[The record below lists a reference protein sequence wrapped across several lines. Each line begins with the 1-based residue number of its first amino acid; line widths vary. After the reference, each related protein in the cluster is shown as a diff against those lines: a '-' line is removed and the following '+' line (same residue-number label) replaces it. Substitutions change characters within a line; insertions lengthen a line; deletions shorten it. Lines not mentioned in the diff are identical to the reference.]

1 MRGVVRPTRGDEM
14 TAPVVPKVNL
24 HSLRKPKTTS
34 ARSAKAR
41 NALEILLRAHE
52 TADSLLKAYDLY
64 RRERGKLGGISTDA
78 EQDMLRAMVV
88 MAAAGLD
95 ATAKQLVLDA
105 IPILAKRS
113 DKVRKGLEAFVARS
127 IRGGEEV
134 QEGLAGSKFL
144 AKVLTAPS
152 TQDAVLDAY
161 IRDLR
166 GGSLQSPEEVF
177 RVAAALGCDGI
188 TLDASR
194 LKTIFDI
201 RNEVVHELDI
211 DLTTKGRKRT
221 HRGLD
226 DMMKHANYLLQLA
239 EDLLGSVDTALAS
252 V

>member
-1 MRGVVRPTRGDEM
+1 M
-14 TAPVVPKVNL
+14 TSVAPSKVSL
-24 HSLRKPKTTS
+24 HSLRAAKIS
-34 ARSAKAR
+34 DARAPQAR

-105 IPILAKRS
+105 IPVLAKRS
-113 DKVRKGLEAFVARS
+113 EAVRRGLESFVS
-127 IRGGEEV
+127 KNIRGGEEA
-134 QEGLAGSKFL
+134 QESLAGSKFL
-144 AKVLTAPS
+144 ARILTAAS

-166 GGSLQSPEEVF
+166 GGSLQSTEEVF
-177 RVAAALGCDGI
+177 RVAAALGCDKLK
-188 TLDASR
+188 LDAAR
-194 LKTIFDI
+194 LTTIFRV
-201 RNEVVHELDI
+201 RNNIVHELDI
-211 DLTTKGRKRT
+211 KLGTRGRKRI

-226 DMMKHANYLLQLA
+226 DMMKHANYLLQVA
-239 EDLLGSVDTALAS
+239 EELLRGVDDALAAA
-252 V
+252 